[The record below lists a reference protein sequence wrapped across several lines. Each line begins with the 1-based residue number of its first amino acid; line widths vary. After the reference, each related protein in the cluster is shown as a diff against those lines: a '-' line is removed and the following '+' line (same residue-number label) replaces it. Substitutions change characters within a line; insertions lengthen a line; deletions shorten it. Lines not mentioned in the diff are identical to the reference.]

1 MRFYRFIKRI
11 FDLFAATLLLLL
23 ISPLTAIIIMLQFI
37 LYREKV
43 FFCQPRVGEN
53 FRIFNIFKFKTMLDL
68 KDAHERLLP
77 DELRV
82 TWFGYFLR
90 AYHLDEIPQ
99 LINIINGDLSF
110 VGPRPLLREYLA
122 YYHPRELQRHSVRP
136 GLTGLAQVKGG
147 NAIDWDSRFQ
157 LDLDYIASHSLLN
170 DLKIIILTFFNLFKK
185 NKFIFSISLVEVRS

>member
-1 MRFYRFIKRI
+1 MRLYRFIKRI
-11 FDLFAATLLLLL
+11 LDLFAATLLSLL
-23 ISPLTAIIIMLQFI
+23 ISPLAVIIILLQLI
-37 LYREKV
+37 LYKKKV

-53 FRIFNIFKFKTMLDL
+53 FRIFNIVKFKTMFDIE
-68 KDAHERLLP
+68 DAHGRLLP

-99 LINIINGDLSF
+99 LINIIKGDLSF

-122 YYHPRELQRHSVRP
+122 YYQPRELQRHSVRP
-136 GLTGLAQVKGG
+136 GLTGLVQVKGG

-170 DLKIIILTFFNLFKK
+170 DSKIILLTFFNLFKK
-185 NKFIFSISLVEVRS
+185 NKFIFSISLVEARS